1 MTNSLELN
9 HLSLPLLV
17 TSKFEVLA
25 TLEGDLLAD
34 FTFWALHPQDN
45 LFGSLGLRNSA
56 MTITTQFKWQV
67 YKSLYLLPEN
77 RFGLTTITLLF
88 SVVTT
93 TTLGSTTL
101 LGFLVL
107 RHFVDLVG
115 LAFFAVGATT
125 LWYVHL
131 QRDQQVMNRC
141 FQQQITRIN
150 ILYNQNLTTNN

>member
-1 MTNSLELN
+1 
-9 HLSLPLLV
+9 
-17 TSKFEVLA
+17 VLA

-34 FTFWALHPQDN
+34 FAFWALHPQHN
-45 LFGSLGLRNSA
+45 LFGGLGLRKTN
-56 MTITTQFKWQV
+56 ITNIITWHKWQ
-67 YKSLYLLPEN
+67 SWSILYLLPEN

-131 QRDQQVMNRC
+131 KRNQQVMSRC
-141 FQQQITRIN
+141 FQQQITSTKQVN
-150 ILYNQNLTTNN
+150 IIQLNSYNQ